1 MEGLIVWLGGAD
13 AQRAPVAP
21 AGWRTERWARLPDSA
36 EVARLPKVDVLV
48 VDEHGFDA
56 GDGDAT
62 RLLEL
67 RLHQPQTCWIVTWR
81 CPSTAPAL
89 LEQLERYRVQAA
101 VSPDIDELALG
112 RVLRAL
118 DSGDLWLPRSVLQ
131 TLYLRAR
138 QAHTQA
144 LMALA
149 GRARDSDEAQDAREQ
164 QIRALQRGGLSHKE
178 ISRTLGMSL
187 HVVRRHL
194 SGTAGHG

>member
-62 RLLEL
+62 R
-67 RLHQPQTCWIVTWR
+67 
-81 CPSTAPAL
+81 L